1 MTLFTLVRF
10 VSSVKSLMYR
20 KCFMRTKGLTK
31 FSTLVGFLPYMI
43 SSLCNKERFT
53 ISQFAVIVRIIGC
66 YSWVHSGRS
75 LSLHI
80 PRPLSLLQKCHQEWL
95 RDSKTQEHKVA
106 EILQH
111 HIPVQIPLS
120 RLQAF
125 PLFWREINGYIP
137 EGQHFLKSVWITRP
151 CSDLHVRSNCNP
163 VSLLSEVQGD
173 CTLLVRDNWNR

>member
-137 EGQHFLKSVWITRP
+137 EGQHFL
-151 CSDLHVRSNCNP
+151 
-163 VSLLSEVQGD
+163 
-173 CTLLVRDNWNR
+173 LVRDNWNR